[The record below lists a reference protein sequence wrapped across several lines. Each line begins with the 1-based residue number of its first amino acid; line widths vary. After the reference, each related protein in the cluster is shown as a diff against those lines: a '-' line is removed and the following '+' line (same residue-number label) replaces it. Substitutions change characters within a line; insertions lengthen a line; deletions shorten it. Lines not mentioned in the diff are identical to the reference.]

1 MSTAP
6 QAPDSH
12 PRVIAVVGAS
22 SSFGALMLLHL
33 ETALPHCQLVAID
46 NHPLLQPVKQV
57 SAYRMEPN
65 RSGAILTID
74 DIPEIMQ
81 SRAWDMVLDNRRLT
95 MADVPDVFHLENVD
109 SVIHVGS
116 LYDQPNPEE
125 FIGGTEHWVQ
135 ACRLA
140 GVRKLV
146 YLSDIRVYGIRRENP
161 IPLTE
166 RTEPNPSAEHRFL
179 LDAELPLQENF
190 SETAS
195 GSSLKIAVL
204 RSAMAA
210 GPSGS
215 SPATDEL
222 LWPAVAYRR
231 GRSIPIQLVHQH
243 DLARAVQCA
252 LFHQLHGVYNVASK
266 GVIGSKRVL
275 DMCRQ
280 GMAIK
285 ANRTGHRAG
294 SRTRGAGK
302 HPLIISDTKFRHA
315 ARFEA
320 TYSSEQAAR
329 AYCHSYLLGTDPRHD
344 RQDQE

>member
-6 QAPDSH
+6 LASDSR
-12 PRVIAVVGAS
+12 PRVIAVFGAS

-46 NHPLLQPVKQV
+46 NHSLRQPVKQV

-81 SRAWDMVLDNRRLT
+81 SRAWDMVLENRRLT
-95 MADVPDVFHLENVD
+95 MADVPDVFHLESVD
-109 SVIHVGS
+109 TVIHVGS
-116 LYDQPNPEE
+116 LYDRPNPEE

-135 ACRLA
+135 ACRMS

-146 YLSDIRVYGIRRENP
+146 YLSDIRVYGTRRENP

-166 RTEPNPSAEHRFL
+166 RSEPSPSAEHRFL
-179 LDAELPLQENF
+179 LDAELTLQEHF
-190 SETAS
+190 SEADS
-195 GSSLKIAVL
+195 AGALQIAVL

-210 GPSGS
+210 GPSGA

-222 LWPAVAYRR
+222 LWPAVASRR
-231 GRSIPIQLVHQH
+231 NRSIPIQLVHQH
-243 DLARAVQCA
+243 DLARAVQFA
-252 LFHQLHGVYNVASK
+252 LIHQLHGVYNVASK

-275 DMCRQ
+275 DMCGQ

-285 ANRTGHRAG
+285 AHRPEHRAG
-294 SRTRGAGK
+294 SRTRGAGR
-302 HPLIISDTKFRHA
+302 HPLIISDTKFRQA
-315 ARFEA
+315 AQFEA
-320 TYSSEQAAR
+320 KYSSEQAAR
-329 AYCHSYLLGTDPRHD
+329 AYCHSYLLGTNPRHD
-344 RQDQE
+344 RQSHE